1 MIDHSMW
8 EAEKNA
14 GVYDDGHG
22 LNPCCYCGHDP
33 CACDDIH
40 DRHRD
45 MEFDD

>member
-1 MIDHSMW
+1 MTDYSTYY
-8 EAEKNA
+8 AEKQA
-14 GVYDDGHG
+14 GVYDDDG

-33 CACDDIH
+33 CNCDDIH